1 MEKGSGAVSGE
12 QAVKERQARRQPTE
26 QGTLPQFEEWH
37 PSHMKTGLRN
47 RRIGKKVSVPVRP
60 KP

>member
-1 MEKGSGAVSGE
+1 MEKDLGTVSGE
-12 QAVKERQARRQPTE
+12 HDVKEPQTRHQPIE
-26 QGTLPQFEEWH
+26 VALAQFEEWH

-47 RRIGKKVSVPVRP
+47 RRIGTRVSVRVRK